1 MLKSVTNIQNSWLL
15 NFVTN
20 IHPQPLSPT
29 LVLVVLKSN
38 KAIPITSIISS
49 TSSTPPPSSIQASDE
64 TEKNFKNFEITES
77 SLIIGSNDDVN
88 DGDSDILGEFKRKFT
103 V

>member
-1 MLKSVTNIQNSWLL
+1 M
-15 NFVTN
+15 
-20 IHPQPLSPT
+20 SPT
-29 LVLVVLKSN
+29 LVGDVLKSN
-38 KAIPITSIISS
+38 KAIPTTSIISS
-49 TSSTPPPSSIQASDE
+49 TSSTPPPTSIQESDE